1 MSKVAIVEPVG
12 VKAGMNYYDIGLLS
26 GLHNH
31 GLEVYLFSNT
41 DDVPSKIKN
50 YPFFDSFVES
60 KWRKGIGQ
68 LTAHLYSFWVCK
80 REKIDW
86 VIVHVFSVQLTFFIF
101 CLIARLFGLKLL
113 AIGHDVNSLANDD
126 NSCLLYTSPSPRD

>member
-1 MSKVAIVEPVG
+1 MSKVAIVDPVG

-50 YPFFDSFVES
+50 YPMDF
-60 KWRKGIGQ
+60 
-68 LTAHLYSFWVCK
+68 LY
-80 REKIDW
+80 
-86 VIVHVFSVQLTFFIF
+86 
-101 CLIARLFGLKLL
+101 
-113 AIGHDVNSLANDD
+113 
-126 NSCLLYTSPSPRD
+126 

>member
-1 MSKVAIVEPVG
+1 MSKVAIIDPVG

-50 YPFFDSFVES
+50 YP
-60 KWRKGIGQ
+60 
-68 LTAHLYSFWVCK
+68 
-80 REKIDW
+80 
-86 VIVHVFSVQLTFFIF
+86 SVNNVDIF
-101 CLIARLFGLKLL
+101 ALHFG
-113 AIGHDVNSLANDD
+113 VN
-126 NSCLLYTSPSPRD
+126 